1 MIRTPDAMPCE
12 VRPAMRGG
20 TGEVTVQHLFTS
32 AEFGG
37 KVRLCARL
45 TIPPGA
51 SIGMHPHEG
60 EDEVYL
66 VTRGSGMLT
75 EEGGE
80 SRVTTGTAILTG
92 KGASHAVRND
102 TGEPLEILAFIVQY

>member
-1 MIRTPDAMPCE
+1 MTCE
-12 VRPAMRGG
+12 VRPNMRGG
-20 TGEVTVQHLFTS
+20 TGEVTVQHLFAS

-45 TIPPGA
+45 TLPPGA
-51 SIGMHPHEG
+51 SIGMHQHVG

-66 VTRGSGMLT
+66 VTRGSGVLS

-80 SRVTTGTAILTG
+80 TRVAAGTAILTG
-92 KGASHAVRND
+92 QGASHAVRND
-102 TGEPLEILAFIVQY
+102 TGESLEILAFIVQY